1 MEFQYCMPTRVV
13 CGADNIEKLDALFPA
28 GAILIVADPIMAK
41 IGVTERVQK
50 ILGSRK
56 TEVFTEVEP
65 NPSFETADRAAALA
79 RGIDAVGVVGIGG
92 GSSLDVAKAASMLCT
107 NEGSIEE
114 YIVGGK
120 KLENKRCFLICV
132 PTTAGTGSE
141 VSNVGVFT
149 DHKAH
154 TKRPWVSFDFLPDI
168 ALLDPVMTYSLPP
181 RVTVAT
187 GLDALCHAVESYWC
201 RATNPITKSAA
212 IMSAKLVLENLMTA
226 FNEPKNVEARTNMC
240 VASLLG
246 GLAMGQTRTT
256 ACHGI
261 SYGLTTNFGI
271 DHGTACALTLPEM
284 IRLFYPAVKD
294 EMDTL
299 VKMIG
304 CESAEDFACRVEGM
318 MDAAGIHRNLSAYG
332 IKESDLPEL
341 AHLGMIAP
349 VTANSPMDLT
359 EADVYEALRNIL

>member
-1 MEFQYCMPTRVV
+1 
-13 CGADNIEKLDALFPA
+13 
-28 GAILIVADPIMAK
+28 
-41 IGVTERVQK
+41 
-50 ILGSRK
+50 
-56 TEVFTEVEP
+56 
-65 NPSFETADRAAALA
+65 
-79 RGIDAVGVVGIGG
+79 
-92 GSSLDVAKAASMLCT
+92 MLCT
-107 NEGSIEE
+107 NEGSIED

-271 DHGTACALTLPEM
+271 DHGTACALTLRGKLGARAQVLTDGGVLQTEILLPQNAPPE
-284 IRLFYPAVKD
+284 IFL
-294 EMDTL
+294 T
-299 VKMIG
+299 G
-304 CESAEDFACRVEGM
+304 GAELTFRGE
-318 MDAAGIHRNLSAYG
+318 
-332 IKESDLPEL
+332 
-341 AHLGMIAP
+341 IA
-349 VTANSPMDLT
+349 L
-359 EADVYEALRNIL
+359 

>member
-1 MEFQYCMPTRVV
+1 
-13 CGADNIEKLDALFPA
+13 
-28 GAILIVADPIMAK
+28 
-41 IGVTERVQK
+41 
-50 ILGSRK
+50 
-56 TEVFTEVEP
+56 
-65 NPSFETADRAAALA
+65 
-79 RGIDAVGVVGIGG
+79 
-92 GSSLDVAKAASMLCT
+92 
-107 NEGSIEE
+107 
-114 YIVGGK
+114 
-120 KLENKRCFLICV
+120 
-132 PTTAGTGSE
+132 
-141 VSNVGVFT
+141 
-149 DHKAH
+149 
-154 TKRPWVSFDFLPDI
+154 
-168 ALLDPVMTYSLPP
+168 MTYSLPP

-318 MDAAGIHRNLSAYG
+318 MDTAGIHRNLSAYG